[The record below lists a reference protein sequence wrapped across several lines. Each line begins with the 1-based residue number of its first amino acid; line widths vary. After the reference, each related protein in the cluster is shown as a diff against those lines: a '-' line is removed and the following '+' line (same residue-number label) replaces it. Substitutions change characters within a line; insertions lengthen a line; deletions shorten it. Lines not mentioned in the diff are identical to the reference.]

1 MPTFG
6 YLPYQGWVF
15 LFILLIIKHFP
26 TFSFWG
32 NYLLPIHNFTYIKAN
47 RTQSVKLRHPNW
59 YILIHPSHDIFHLI
73 MYHFNFIK
81 VPTKL
86 VIRTPQAL
94 GIASP
99 TLGHCLPTAWA
110 LCAQYCCSA
119 NCSTS
124 VDFPTRLAPLTS
136 KAVLPLRSF
145 FQANMRLYSFLLKI
159 TLITVSKLIV

>member
-1 MPTFG
+1 MKRRCIMPTFG
-6 YLPYQGWVF
+6 YLPYQEWVF

-32 NYLLPIHNFTYIKAN
+32 NYLLPIHNFTYIRAN

-59 YILIHPSHDIFHLI
+59 YILIHPSHYIPHLI
-73 MYHFNFIK
+73 MYHLNFIE
-81 VPTKL
+81 VLIKL
-86 VIRTPQAL
+86 VYKN
-94 GIASP
+94 SP
-99 TLGHCLPTAWA
+99 SLGHCLPTAWA
-110 LCAQYCCSA
+110 SCAQYCSLA

-159 TLITVSKLIV
+159 TLITVS

>member
-1 MPTFG
+1 MKRRCIMPTFG

-59 YILIHPSHDIFHLI
+59 YILIHPSHDIPHLI
-73 MYHFNFIK
+73 MYHLNFIE

-86 VIRTPQAL
+86 CSQLNI
-94 GIASP
+94 GNYSYKNSP
-99 TLGHCLPTAWA
+99 SLGHCLPKPWA
-110 LCAQYCCSA
+110 L
-119 NCSTS
+119 
-124 VDFPTRLAPLTS
+124 PPHRLGIVCPI
-136 KAVLPLRSF
+136 
-145 FQANMRLYSFLLKI
+145 LLFG
-159 TLITVSKLIV
+159 